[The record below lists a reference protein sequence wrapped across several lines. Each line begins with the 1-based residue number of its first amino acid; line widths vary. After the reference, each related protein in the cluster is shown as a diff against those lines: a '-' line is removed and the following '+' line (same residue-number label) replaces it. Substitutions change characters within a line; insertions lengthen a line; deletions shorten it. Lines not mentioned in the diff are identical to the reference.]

1 MGPATKFRVFSIFL
15 VLIQVF
21 LKPARRLHKLL
32 VNFLKMEINKIKEIL
47 EVHSYYTPGWGRRT

>member
-21 LKPARRLHKLL
+21 LKPARRLHKIL
-32 VNFLKMEINKIKEIL
+32 VNFLKMERN
-47 EVHSYYTPGWGRRT
+47 